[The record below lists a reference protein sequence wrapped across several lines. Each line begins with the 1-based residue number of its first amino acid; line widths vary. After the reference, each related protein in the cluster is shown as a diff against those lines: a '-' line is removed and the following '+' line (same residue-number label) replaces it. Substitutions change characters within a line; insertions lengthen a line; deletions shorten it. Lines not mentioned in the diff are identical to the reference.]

1 MKETRNRGDNFLIL
15 YAALGKLGLLSHP
28 SFNLVPV
35 QNHPPRHLPAFA
47 QCSSEFNSPQFPG
60 LDFFFFPAL
69 VPESSAW
76 YFYLKSPLLSFLFP
90 SGFFLFSLFISF
102 LSHIL

>member
-1 MKETRNRGDNFLIL
+1 MKEMRNRGDNFLIL
-15 YAALGKLGLLSHP
+15 YAALGKLGLLSRP

-60 LDFFFFPAL
+60 LDFFF
-69 VPESSAW
+69 S
-76 YFYLKSPLLSFLFP
+76 LL
-90 SGFFLFSLFISF
+90 
-102 LSHIL
+102 